1 MSEFEVRLG
10 HMQKPILIA
19 TFLVLSLAFAPA
31 ATAQDPPTAGY
42 TPEPSIV
49 VSPPTP
55 EPGDD
60 ITVTV
65 TGCSP
70 APGEVDVLIDDVVVG
85 RAQVGPDGSFEQN
98 FTVPLEAQGQVD
110 VDVECDTEVLS
121 SIVDVQVGTLPFQ
134 PQDDLPR
141 SGSDTQPLL
150 QLPARLVA
158 VGVFFVVLGGRR
170 EDQQVVPAHA
180 KPGRATPE
188 PAREL
193 AEVGHG

>member
-31 ATAQDPPTAGY
+31 ATAQDPQTAGY
-42 TPEPSIV
+42 TEEGSIV
-49 VSPPTP
+49 VAPPNP

-70 APGEVDVLIDDVVVG
+70 APGFVDVFIDGVLVG
-85 RAQVGPDGSFEQN
+85 QAEVRPNGTFTER
-98 FTVPLEAQGQVD
+98 FTVPLEAEGEVA
-110 VDVECDTEVLS
+110 VEVECESEVLS

-134 PQDDLPR
+134 PPDDLPR
-141 SGSDTQPLL
+141 TGSETQPLL
-150 QLPARLVA
+150 QFAAGLVA
-158 VGVFFVVLGGRR
+158 VGVFFVVLGRRR
-170 EDQQVVPAHA
+170 EQHQVVPAHA
-180 KPGRATPE
+180 KAGPPRRS
-188 PAREL
+188 REL